1 MSRVAALPILLF
13 AAALEAGGDALIRSG
28 LQTSPVLLRVG
39 LFAAG
44 ALTLFLYGLLVNA
57 APWDFGR
64 LIGIY
69 VVFFFLVAQ
78 VVAWAAFREAP
89 SPSVLVGGALIV
101 LGGLIL
107 VRG

>member
-1 MSRVAALPILLF
+1 MNRLTTVAILL
-13 AAALEAGGDALIRSG
+13 AGAVLEAGGDALVRAGQQPSSLVRQI
-28 LQTSPVLLRVG
+28 G

-44 ALTLFLYGLLVNA
+44 AVTLFVYAYLINA

-78 VVAWAAFREAP
+78 VVAWLAFHQTP
-89 SPSVLVGGALIV
+89 SGPMLVGGALIV
-101 LGGLIL
+101 LGGLIMT
-107 VRG
+107 RG

>member
-1 MSRVAALPILLF
+1 MSRFAALSILLF
-13 AAALEAGGDALIRSG
+13 AAVLEAGGDALIRSG
-28 LQTSPVLLRVG
+28 MQTSVILLRVG

-44 ALTLFLYGLLVNA
+44 ASTLFLYGLLVNA

-78 VVAWAAFREAP
+78 VVAWATFRETP
-89 SPSVLVGGALIV
+89 SAAVLAGGALIV

-107 VRG
+107 ARG